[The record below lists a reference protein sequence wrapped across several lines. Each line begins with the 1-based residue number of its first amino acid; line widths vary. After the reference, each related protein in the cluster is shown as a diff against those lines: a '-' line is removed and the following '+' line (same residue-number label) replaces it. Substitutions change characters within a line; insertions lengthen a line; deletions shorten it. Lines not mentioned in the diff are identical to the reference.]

1 MSDNLVPYERYSDFS
16 TRLHFTGKCKKKTIT
31 YNYSSPVEIIYLQC
45 RVKVFGIPLWT
56 RWVDKDYIVWRSEK
70 EEVYDCDCTGK
81 KVHDE

>member
-1 MSDNLVPYERYSDFS
+1 MSDLSPYDRYGDFN
-16 TRLHFTGKCKKKTIT
+16 TPLHLTGKCKKKTIA
-31 YNYSSPVEIIYLQC
+31 YNDGSSVEIIYLQC

-56 RWVDKDYIVWRSEK
+56 RWLVKDCIVWRSEK